1 MTQWQEKFAVNFSC
15 HYLNN
20 CSIVSLFNR
29 LLKKKQ
35 YSNLLNNCTMAR
47 KVRDEIFLPL
57 FNNCHCLIDCLKK
70 TIEQLIKQWYN
81 GKKSSRELFLP
92 LFNNC
97 HCLIDC
103 LKKTIEQ
110 LIK

>member
-1 MTQWQEKFAVNFSC
+1 MAQWQEKFVVNFSC

-29 LLKKKQ
+29 LLKK
-35 YSNLLNNCTMAR
+35 
-47 KVRDEIFLPL
+47 
-57 FNNCHCLIDCLKK
+57 
-70 TIEQLIKQWYN
+70 TIEQLIKQWHN

-110 LIK
+110 LIKKWYNGKKSSRELFLPLFKKLPLFNRLLKKKQ

>member
-1 MTQWQEKFAVNFSC
+1 MVQRQEKFAVNFSC
-15 HYLNN
+15 HYL
-20 CSIVSLFNR
+20 
-29 LLKKKQ
+29 
-35 YSNLLNNCTMAR
+35 
-47 KVRDEIFLPL
+47 
-57 FNNCHCLIDCLKK
+57 NNCHCLIDCLKK

-110 LIK
+110 LIKQWYNGKKSSRELFLPLFKKLPLFNRLLKKKQ